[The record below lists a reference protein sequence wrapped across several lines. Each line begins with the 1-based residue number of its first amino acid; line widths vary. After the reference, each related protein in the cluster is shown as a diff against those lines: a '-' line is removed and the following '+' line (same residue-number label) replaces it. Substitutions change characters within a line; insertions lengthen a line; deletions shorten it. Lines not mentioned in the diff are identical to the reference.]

1 MLGERGQYVVSWTGA
16 GMQVRD
22 RLYTVNEAHQT
33 AKTGAWV
40 ATGPTKYG
48 TYAAV
53 FGGAGPRIEFSN
65 GKELAADTCW

>member
-1 MLGERGQYVVSWTGA
+1 MT
-16 GMQVRD
+16 
-22 RLYTVNEAHQT
+22 EAHQN

-40 ATGPTKYG
+40 ASGPTKYG

-53 FGGAGPRIEFSN
+53 FGGASPRIQFSN